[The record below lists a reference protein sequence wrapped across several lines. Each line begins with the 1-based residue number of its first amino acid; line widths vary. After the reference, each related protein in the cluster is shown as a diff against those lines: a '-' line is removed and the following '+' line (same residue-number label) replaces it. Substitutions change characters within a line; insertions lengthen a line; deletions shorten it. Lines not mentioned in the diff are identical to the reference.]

1 MAVYKTSN
9 SGLSTRRE
17 YTSFLAGNAQFIP
30 NFTVG
35 AYDSIA
41 TTTLSTATASITFSS
56 IPSTYTHL
64 QIRGIFRS
72 DYAGLTDNLLMR
84 FNSDT
89 GANYVEHIMRGDGG
103 GTVGVYADPNSSTIF
118 TTLDGAGATANANVF
133 AASVMDI
140 LDYTNT
146 NKYKV
151 MRHLSGRDNNGNG
164 GASFS
169 SGMWRNTAALTTI
182 LLYPRYGTNFA
193 AYSSFA
199 LYGIKGN

>member
-1 MAVYKTSN
+1 MNILGIIASSKF
-9 SGLSTRRE
+9 GD
-17 YTSFLAGNAQFIP
+17 
-30 NFTVG
+30 VG
-35 AYDSIA
+35 DFESIA

-56 IPSTYTHL
+56 IPATYTHL

-89 GANYVEHIMRGDGG
+89 GANYVEHILRGDGASP
-103 GTVGVYADPNSSTIF
+103 GVYADPNSNTIF

-140 LDYTNT
+140 LDYANT

-151 MRHLSGRDNNGNG
+151 MRHLSGRDNNGDG
-164 GASFS
+164 GVSFS
-169 SGMWRNTAALTTI
+169 SGMWQNTAALTTI
-182 LLYPRYGTNFA
+182 LLYPRYGTNFT
-193 AYSSFA
+193 AYSQFA
-199 LYGIKGN
+199 LYGIRSA